1 MTPLDWAVVAIVGLS
16 TLFAF
21 LRGVIREVIALIA
34 WVVGFTAAIA
44 FSPILGAA
52 LPDVAGHPALR
63 YLIAFALIL
72 IGTLIVGALVAWALS
87 KVIRAVGLGFVD
99 RFLGGVFGF
108 ARGLVVVLAFAVVAG
123 LTDLPRSGWWQNS
136 VFAPSLVD
144 GVEALKPW
152 LPQLLAERLDYSPEG
167 VRPRPAP
174 GQQKA

>member
-44 FSPILGAA
+44 LSPILGAA

-123 LTDLPRSGWWQNS
+123 LTDLPRSAWWQNS
-136 VFAPSLVD
+136 VFAPPLVA

-152 LPQLLAERLDYSPEG
+152 LPQLLAERLDYSPNG

-174 GQQKA
+174 GQQKV